1 MADHEAVR
9 KQTHDAVVARPF
21 TRIAGLPT
29 WEEKENFLEEASTL
43 AMCFIVAY
51 DWAGDHG
58 LLAEIVG
65 KVKYLALTTKNYVEP
80 KRPPIVPAG
89 YANLTEKNARTATIK
104 NTQDKIDFA
113 VLEGFR
119 SGFGEIYRKA
129 FDPNYYEQLWEEV
142 FHYRRVTPRMY
153 IEHLETRWC
162 KMDTLV
168 IGRLRARFLRGWDPE
183 EHIVTFRVRMER
195 ERKKLKQYDPP
206 IVFTDDEI
214 CQHYMEQMLK
224 NLDTFGQKN
233 IKK

>member
-29 WEEKENFLEEASTL
+29 WEEKENFLEEACTL
-43 AMCFIVAY
+43 AMSFIVAY

-129 FDPNYYEQLWEEV
+129 FDPKYYEQLWEEV
-142 FHYRRVTPRMY
+142 FHYRRVTP
-153 IEHLETRWC
+153 
-162 KMDTLV
+162 
-168 IGRLRARFLRGWDPE
+168 
-183 EHIVTFRVRMER
+183 
-195 ERKKLKQYDPP
+195 
-206 IVFTDDEI
+206 
-214 CQHYMEQMLK
+214 
-224 NLDTFGQKN
+224 
-233 IKK
+233 